1 MEALK
6 RLAGIDVVQVPY
18 KGSAPAVTDLVGG
31 RVSMMVVTPSVIQ
44 GHLRSGKLKALAIG
58 SRRRSSAF
66 PDVPTA
72 AESGFPDWEAEAWLG
87 LFAPA
92 GTPKE
97 IVSKLNAAVT
107 KITGSEQFNE
117 QWLKR
122 YGLES
127 PHGGTAETFADF
139 VRIDMQ
145 NSERLIKATGIKLE

>member
-1 MEALK
+1 
-6 RLAGIDVVQVPY
+6 
-18 KGSAPAVTDLVGG
+18 
-31 RVSMMVVTPSVIQ
+31 MMVVTPSVIQ
-44 GHLRSGKLKALAIG
+44 GYLRSGTLKALAIG
-58 SRRRSSAF
+58 SPRRSSAF

-72 AESGFPDWEAEAWLG
+72 AEAGFAGWDAEAWLG

-92 GTPKE
+92 GTAKE
-97 IVSKLNAAVT
+97 IVSKLNSAMT
-107 KITGSEQFNE
+107 KITGSEQFAE

-127 PHGGTAETFADF
+127 PQAGTAEQFADF